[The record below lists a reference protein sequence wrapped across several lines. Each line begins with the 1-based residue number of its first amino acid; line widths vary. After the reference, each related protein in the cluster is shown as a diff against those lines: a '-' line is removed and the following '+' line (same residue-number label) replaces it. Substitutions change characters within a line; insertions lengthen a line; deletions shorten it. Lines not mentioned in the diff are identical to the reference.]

1 MAAVADTGP
10 KAVDPAVA
18 AKEKQELLSINTIR
32 TLSIDAVQKANS
44 GHPGAPMGLAPVAYA
59 VWQDFLKFDPK
70 HPIWPNR
77 DRFVLSAGHAS
88 MLLYSMLHLT
98 KVQAVGEDYASRNE
112 EAVSM
117 DAIKN
122 FRQAGSATPG
132 HPEYHHTTGVEAT
145 TGPLGQGISMSVGM
159 AIAEKWLQ
167 TRYNKPDYNVVDY
180 KIYCICSDGEMMEGV
195 ASEAASIA
203 GHLKLNNVCWLY
215 DANSITLDG
224 PADWAFS
231 ENVATRFLAYG
242 WNVLHVPDANNLHLL
257 RVALEDFKR
266 EQTRP
271 TMIIVNSHIG
281 YGSPNKQDSN
291 KSHGS
296 PLGEE
301 EVKLAKKAYGWPEDA
316 HFLVPDGV
324 YEDFE
329 KGVGAR
335 GAEAYR
341 AWEQLFTKYKSAHPE
356 LAAEFDAM
364 ERRELPA
371 NYQDAIPTFPADA
384 KGMATREGS
393 GKVENAIA
401 PHYPWLLGGS
411 ADLDSSTL
419 TKLTGKEETSF
430 SAVNRA
436 GRNIH
441 YGVREHAMGAISNGL
456 ALSKVRP
463 FCSTFLIFSDYLR
476 PTMRLAAL
484 MELPTIFIFT
494 HDSIGVGEDGPT
506 HQPVE
511 QIASIRAIPGVITI
525 RPGDANECGEAWRVV
540 MGLKHEPS
548 TLILSRQPMP
558 TIDREKFAPA
568 SGLAKGAYVLADPE
582 GGKKPEVILIGT
594 GSELQMCVSA
604 YETLTQEGIAA
615 RVVSMPSWDLFEK
628 QDQAYQDSVFPPDL
642 AARVSVEQGSVIGWD
657 RYVGRM
663 GAIIGMHTF
672 GASAPLKALQTK
684 FGFSPEKIVEAA
696 KQQIQRNGKAGAT
709 RDAAE

>member
-1 MAAVADTGP
+1 MAAIVDTGP
-10 KAVDPAVA
+10 KVVDEAAA
-18 AKEKQELLSINTIR
+18 AKAKLELLSINTIR

-44 GHPGAPMGLAPVAYA
+44 GHPGAPMGLAPVAYT
-59 VWQDFLKFDPK
+59 VWQDFLNFDPH

-77 DRFVLSAGHAS
+77 DRFILSAGHAS
-88 MLLYSMLHLT
+88 MLLYSVLHLA
-98 KVQAVGEDYASRNE
+98 KVQAVGEDYKSLNR

-117 DAIKN
+117 EDIKT
-122 FRQAGSATPG
+122 FRQLDSACPG
-132 HPEYHHTTGVEAT
+132 HPEYHYTTGVEAT

-159 AIAEKWLQ
+159 AIAEKWLA
-167 TRYNKPDYNVVDY
+167 TRYNKPDFNVVDY
-180 KIYCICSDGEMMEGV
+180 KIYAICSDGEMMEGV
-195 ASEAASIA
+195 ASEAASLA
-203 GHLKLNNVCWLY
+203 GHLELNNLCWLY
-215 DANSITLDG
+215 DANQVTLDG
-224 PADWAFS
+224 PADWSFS
-231 ENVATRFLAYG
+231 ENVATRFLGYG
-242 WNVLHVPDANNLHLL
+242 WNVLHVPDANSLEEL
-257 RVALEDFKR
+257 RGALSTFKR
-266 EQTRP
+266 ETARP

-296 PLGEE
+296 PLGED
-301 EVKLAKKAYGWPEDA
+301 EVRLAKKSYGWPEDA

-324 YEDFE
+324 YENFQA
-329 KGVGAR
+329 GVGAR
-335 GAEAYR
+335 GADAYR
-341 AWEQLFTKYKSAHPE
+341 AWAELFGKYKATHAE

-364 ERRELPA
+364 EQRGMPPTY
-371 NYQDAIPTFPADA
+371 NDSIPVFPADP

-393 GKVENAIA
+393 SKVENAIA

-419 TKLTGKEETSF
+419 TKQTAKDAGSF
-430 SAVNRA
+430 SSTDRS

-441 YGVREHAMGAISNGL
+441 FGVREHAMGAISNGL
-456 ALSKVRP
+456 ALSKIRP
-463 FCSTFLIFSDYLR
+463 YCSTFLIFSDYLR
-476 PTMRLAAL
+476 PTIRLAAL

-511 QIASIRAIPGVITI
+511 QVASLRAIPGLITI

-540 MGLKHEPS
+540 LGLKHEPS
-548 TLILSRQPMP
+548 TLILSRQAMP
-558 TIDREKFAPA
+558 TIDRTKFAPA

-582 GGKKPEVILIGT
+582 GGKTPEVILIGT

-604 YETLTQEGIAA
+604 WETLSSEGIAA
-615 RVVSMPSWDLFEK
+615 RVVSMPSWELFEK
-628 QDQAYQDSVFPPDL
+628 QDQAYQDSVFPQAI
-642 AARVSVEQGSVIGWD
+642 AARVSVEQASVMGWD

-696 KQQIQRNGKAGAT
+696 KQQIERNGKPAAV